1 MFPRISLWESL
12 SEDEKNKVYVGSAS
26 SYSLRL
32 NKQTKK
38 NTKINKQKKV
48 TSSRRHP
55 CGYSK
60 ILFDLLLIDH
70 CKR

>member
-1 MFPRISLWESL
+1 MSPRISLWESL
-12 SEDEKNKVYVGSAS
+12 SEDEKKKVYGGSAS
-26 SYSLRL
+26 SYSFRL

-38 NTKINKQKKV
+38 HKNKQKKV
-48 TSSRRHP
+48 TSSRRYP

-70 CKR
+70 CKRQ

>member
-32 NKQTKK
+32 NKQTNKK
-38 NTKINKQKKV
+38 NTKINRKK
-48 TSSRRHP
+48 
-55 CGYSK
+55 
-60 ILFDLLLIDH
+60 LLLPEDTHADIV
-70 CKR
+70 KFYLTSY